1 MEKFTGKTL
10 EEYEEY
16 AKQVQKKSKIYST
29 ITQLLK
35 EYHRKHNDI
44 CMINGLIHTD
54 SSGKPIYYEC
64 TVGDGYLD
72 ENGKLWTISNYY
84 SIRFW
89 SGSKGVTIYKAINN
103 SIHYKC
109 FVCGGHKDIFGKKY
123 WSSGC
128 RVYEDL
134 EVEEIITKLVK
145 RDFKTYK
152 NIKRNYINDLFL
164 DLMQERL
171 IKTLVYNKIIYK
183 RENGSYE
190 DYKYYGLLE

>member
-1 MEKFTGKTL
+1 MERFTGKTL
-10 EEYEEY
+10 EEYEIY
-16 AKQVQKKSKIYST
+16 AKQMQRKSKIYRT
-29 ITQLLK
+29 ITPLLK
-35 EYHRKHNDI
+35 EYYRKHNDI
-44 CMINGLIHTD
+44 CMINGIIHTD

-64 TVGDGYLD
+64 TVGDGYVED
-72 ENGKLWTISNYY
+72 GKLWTISNVYN
-84 SIRFW
+84 IKFW
-89 SGSKGVTIYKAINN
+89 SGSKGVTIYKALEQ

-109 FVCGGHKDIFGKKY
+109 FVCGGHKDIFGKNFFAK
-123 WSSGC
+123 GC

-134 EVEEIITKLVK
+134 EVDEIITKLVK

-183 RENGSYE
+183 RKDGNYE
-190 DYKYYGLLE
+190 DYKYHDLLE

>member
-1 MEKFTGKTL
+1 MERFTGKTL
-10 EEYEEY
+10 EEYEIY
-16 AKQVQKKSKIYST
+16 AKQMQRKSKIYRT
-29 ITQLLK
+29 ITPLLK
-35 EYHRKHNDI
+35 EYYRKHNDI
-44 CMINGLIHTD
+44 CMINGIIHTD

-64 TVGDGYLD
+64 TVGDGYVED
-72 ENGKLWTISNYY
+72 GKLWTISNVYN
-84 SIRFW
+84 IKFW
-89 SGSKGVTIYKAINN
+89 SGSKGVTIYKALEQ

-109 FVCGGHKDIFGKKY
+109 FVCGGHKDIFGKNFFAK
-123 WSSGC
+123 GC

-134 EVEEIITKLVK
+134 EVDEIITKLVK

-183 RENGSYE
+183 RKNGNYE
-190 DYKYYGLLE
+190 DYKYHDLLE